1 MCRRVRY
8 ARQWGVVSA
17 HHLVEQTLQALRSV
31 TSPDDVMRS
40 TRESADEIERA
51 WRQSP
56 LVAGVTGD
64 LIARSE
70 LVNTLA
76 GERVIDP
83 YARAK
88 GGAALRIRRGK
99 AIRFRVRR
107 SDGTSEEKT
116 LPKPERSEED
126 DALDT
131 RVDETR
137 GDLATHETALVTV
150 ASNVPVHVRQ
160 RPKPWA
166 IWLWPVRWVLG
177 IVHRNAVDA
186 WRRAQQLV
194 VETKRELENFELR
207 KQRRDDH
214 ERTLRDRWYGELR
227 ILIGGGPASQ
237 GIREIELE
245 ILTGL
250 PDGVELVGLSGEVRA
265 AAVVDAV
272 ISVERDGLYAPAA
285 G

>member
-31 TSPDDVMRS
+31 TSPDDVMRSTRESADEIERAWRQSPLVAGGTGARRLQALRRVPSRDDVLRS

-99 AIRFRVRR
+99 AIRF
-107 SDGTSEEKT
+107 
-116 LPKPERSEED
+116 
-126 DALDT
+126 
-131 RVDETR
+131 
-137 GDLATHETALVTV
+137 
-150 ASNVPVHVRQ
+150 
-160 RPKPWA
+160 
-166 IWLWPVRWVLG
+166 
-177 IVHRNAVDA
+177 
-186 WRRAQQLV
+186 
-194 VETKRELENFELR
+194 
-207 KQRRDDH
+207 
-214 ERTLRDRWYGELR
+214 
-227 ILIGGGPASQ
+227 
-237 GIREIELE
+237 
-245 ILTGL
+245 
-250 PDGVELVGLSGEVRA
+250 
-265 AAVVDAV
+265 
-272 ISVERDGLYAPAA
+272 
-285 G
+285 